1 MSGTTYVNFS
11 GSQRLTEN
19 EYDALGVL
27 LGEAMEHG
35 MDEWLSPGSG
45 LPARVRRAMLP
56 AIEKWKAAG
65 VRAHHVKIKRAAKT
79 EEA

>member
-1 MSGTTYVNFS
+1 VSGTTYVNFS

-19 EYDALGVL
+19 EYEALGVL

-56 AIEKWKAAG
+56 AIDKWEAAG
-65 VRAHHVKIKRAAKT
+65 QRVHDVKIKRAAKT